1 MLLSLKTEKKRDTLL
16 MKIEMFYQAEYLIK
30 SLKNKTEFAENPLKS
45 KRTKSKTMVQNQPK
59 VITRNWLLLFLFAA
73 FLPTFSFGQ
82 SSVTIG
88 ATSGSSH
95 FVYGPYYRSSASSSF
110 NYSKF
115 AYLYTASEL
124 SIPAGSTITKV
135 EWLKASGT
143 VTGSNTFNVWMKNA
157 SSNSL
162 TNNSTWNS
170 LVASASQVYSSASQS
185 FAAAND
191 SWEEVNLSSSFTYNG
206 GSLQIMTDFAFSGT
220 ASAANNYYVNAATG
234 KALGWATTTPIA
246 GTMTL
251 TAASYGDNRPTIR
264 ITYSSGTA
272 CSGTPTAGA
281 ATSSASGAVCSGTS
295 VELNLSG
302 NSVGSGITYQWQES
316 TNNSTWSNMGSSSTV
331 SAVTINPTSSKY
343 YRAVVTC
350 SSNSSTS
357 SSVQVAVNAAF
368 AGGTYTINPG
378 AAASSTNFQTFTAFA
393 NALGCSISGP
403 VVVNVTAGTYNEQF
417 KLGAVGG
424 TSATNT
430 ITINGGGATISNVSI
445 SSNDRGVVTLDG
457 TDYVTINNL
466 KISSINSSSTNYGWG
481 VFVTN
486 NADHI
491 TISNCTVT
499 LDSSTASINYAG
511 IVVSGSS
518 LSATATGS
526 NCDYV
531 TISNN
536 TIVGGYYG
544 ITLIGNQ
551 TSQTTNS
558 QILDNTIRSFYS
570 YGIYTGGS
578 ESTTIRGND
587 ISRSTRSSN
596 INSFYGI
603 WVYNNQFG
611 TSTNNLIYKN
621 KIHDPATL
629 SPQSN
634 FTFYGIG
641 VNNASSF
648 EIYNNIIYNIQGNG
662 EQNSLYNYVSNGHW
676 YFNSVSSD
684 YAANLGGVTRGI
696 YIKNS
701 PVIIDPQFY
710 FNNISITRTGS
721 SGIRSCVE
729 TELYTQNDLYFMYN
743 NYFGSSGVYIGI
755 HNGTPFTSISGW
767 AASFSYQAET
777 GSISANPIFTS
788 SSTGNLKPT
797 SPSLNNVSSN
807 VTNPIVTTDYLG
819 NTRSITLVD
828 IGAYEFNVTACSGT
842 PSTPVFNPTS
852 TTACSGV
859 SFGMAL
865 ASYPSGSGITYQ
877 WQSSPNNSTWSNISG
892 ATTPTYTAS
901 QSSVTYYRVQAT
913 CANSSITVTSNVMT
927 VNMSANSLCYCAS
940 YAVGSNN
947 SEVTSVTFG
956 NLSNTSTCTTTGG
969 TGSMQSLYSNYTSSV
984 SPSFVTKGSNVPL
997 SIEVGTCDNAANG
1010 FAKAYI
1016 DFNID
1021 GDFDDAG
1028 EEVFVSDAFVS
1039 NNGTTV
1045 SGIVAIPL
1053 TATAGSTRM
1062 RVVMMETSN
1071 AADITPCGTYSFGE
1085 TEDYAVTI
1093 AGNTGTQPTVT
1104 LSTVASTSVKLSI
1117 LNGTGISGTFIVA
1130 STAPLTYDPVN
1141 FTSYACQNNSS
1152 TVSFDTLGT
1161 LMANGKAVVTSTGKN
1176 AKTVSVTIKGL
1187 RSGIRYYFSVYSY
1200 TTAVGGRV
1208 YNSAVS
1214 VDTLTTVVAP
1224 NVKAIVSDVLSNE
1237 KDANTAIL
1245 RWTNGNGAGRIV
1257 VIAKNSLA
1265 VATPTT
1271 DQPYSGNTSFGN
1283 GDAISSTN
1291 YIVRTISDYA
1301 PSQNDSVLVTNLEAG
1316 AKYTFTVY
1324 EFNGIQQIGEAIR
1337 YGGAASKKIFTTSV
1351 DYVSVAKNL
1360 IGVGYTQD
1368 FDGMNG
1374 TSQLPVGWHS
1384 TGTLTEDDGTSSASG
1399 NYNYGSTSS
1408 SNRSLGSLGASNF
1421 GIRIKNSTTGNG
1433 SITWTS
1439 LLVTY
1444 TGKQW
1449 RNGDGSND
1457 QLTVQ
1462 YSTDAYMFNDANQYR
1477 SNSYATWTN
1486 ASSNLTFTAPQS
1498 SPNNSSIDGDVN
1510 GNFTTKLASIVAS
1523 VPAQSYIWIRW
1534 LNSNGAVVSDGLAV
1548 DDVTIIPFS
1557 ETYNTND
1564 VVTAGTKV
1572 MGLNIVG
1579 NASVSGNVSVKHALN
1594 IETGATLDLTALP
1607 TKFTINETHY
1617 GTGKFSVDGDDDLI
1631 IGSLA
1636 SNPTIYCDATN
1647 NVFKSLL
1654 IKGSTTL
1661 GNATHVNSYVTVDG
1675 ATLTTGGN
1683 LTLDATVS
1691 SAAYIGKLLNGGS
1704 VSGDVTVKVVT
1715 SSYPN
1720 YRFISHPFSSAI
1732 PVSQLN
1738 DNMTLDLS
1746 GGSNQNLWYYDPST
1760 SGLGGGSLLALS
1772 SSSVWTGYTSL
1783 TDNWSSNTGIRVYT
1797 NADQTLDMT
1806 GPVNQNSVTVTKTA
1820 GLSGITSVGNPYPAP
1835 VKLLATNIPGGVSS
1849 IYYWNP
1855 NTNGGVG
1862 SWTTKTGTKIQN
1874 LIIPMCGSF
1883 IAVSAPSATT
1893 SWTFAETDKQ
1903 KSSVITNYFRP
1914 SDEND
1919 NSIGLTLNI
1928 NKGANFLD
1936 ELSVYFDDKSS
1947 SVNEF
1952 STDGIKMANP
1962 GLDFYTKSADNIELA
1977 VDSRKYINGSI
1988 IPVGINKA
1996 QVGKYS
2002 INVAEWTVPST
2013 TPVYLV
2019 DAYTNKTVSLSSNS
2033 IYSFNIDNNPN
2044 SQGNKRF
2051 YLQLGKQVNVEDLLS
2066 VNIAPNPATD
2076 FITLSV
2082 NGNLDGNAS
2091 VKVISMT
2098 GTVMI
2103 NTTMESIAHSQLSI
2117 PVNQLSAGVYIV
2129 DVTVNGNRMT
2139 KQFVKQ

>member
-1 MLLSLKTEKKRDTLL
+1 

-220 ASAANNYYVNAATG
+220 ASAANNFYVNAANG

-251 TAASYGDNRPTIR
+251 TASSYGDNRPTVR

-343 YRAVVTC
+343 YRTVVTC

-457 TDYVTINNL
+457 TDYVTISNL
-466 KISSINSSSTNYGWG
+466 NITSSSSSNTSYGWG
-481 VFVTN
+481 VFITN
-486 NADHI
+486 DADHN
-491 TISNCTVT
+491 TISGCTIT
-499 LDSSTASINYAG
+499 LNSSTASSNYAG

-518 LSATATGS
+518 QSATAPGS
-526 NCDYV
+526 NCDYT
-531 TISNN
+531 TINNN
-536 TIVGGYYG
+536 TIIGGYYG
-544 ITLIGNQ
+544 ISLVGNI
-551 TSQTTNS
+551 STTTDGQVISN
-558 QILDNTIRSFYS
+558 NTVKDFYL
-570 YGIYTGGS
+570 YGIYTGGINS
-578 ESTTIRGND
+578 SSIFSNNIHRL
-587 ISRSTRSSN
+587 TRSSN
-596 INSFYGI
+596 INDFYGI
-603 WVYNNQFG
+603 WVYNN
-611 TSTNNLIYKN
+611 STNVSIYKN
-621 KIHDPATL
+621 RIHDPATL
-629 SPQSN
+629 APQSS
-634 FTFYGIG
+634 FTFDGIG
-641 VNNASSF
+641 FNNAVSSGN
-648 EIYNNIIYNIQGNG
+648 IVYNNIFYNIQGNG
-662 EQNSLYNYVSNGHW
+662 EQNSLYNNASDVKW
-676 YFNSVSSD
+676 YYNSVASD
-684 YAANLGGVTRGI
+684 YPATTGGNTRGFYQLNASSTGSTI
-696 YIKNS
+696 TVKN
-701 PVIIDPQFY
+701 
-710 FNNISITRTGS
+710 NNFSITRGGN
-721 SGIRSCVE
+721 SGTRTCI
-729 TELYTQNDLYFMYN
+729 DLSNNSANIVKSNN
-743 NYFGSSGVYIGI
+743 NYFGSSNVNIGSI
-755 HNGTPFTSISGW
+755 DGTAYSSLSNWQSATTDNSSISSNPNFVS
-767 AASFSYQAET
+767 AT
-777 GSISANPIFTS
+777 G
-788 SSTGNLKPT
+788 GNLQPT
-797 SPSLNNVSSN
+797 APSLNGAAVVIAGITTDFNANTRN
-807 VTNPIVTTDYLG
+807 VTTP
-819 NTRSITLVD
+819 D
-828 IGAYEFNVTACSGT
+828 IGAYDFNVTTCSGT

-852 TTACSGV
+852 STACAGV

-865 ASYPSGSGITYQ
+865 ASFPTGNGITYQ

-913 CANSSITVTSNVMT
+913 CTNSSITVPSNVMT

-969 TGSMQSLYSNYTSSV
+969 TGSMQGLYSNYTSSV
-984 SPSFVTKGSNVPL
+984 SPSLVTKGSNVPL

-1141 FTSYACQNNSS
+1141 FTSYACQNNAS
-1152 TVSFDTLGT
+1152 TVSYDTLGT
-1161 LMANGKAVVTSTGKN
+1161 SMANGYAVVTSTGKN

-1283 GDAISSTN
+1283 GDAIASTN

-1301 PSQNDSVLVTNLEAG
+1301 PSQNDSVVVTNLEAG

-1324 EFNGIQQIGEAIR
+1324 EFNGIQQTGEAIR

-1351 DYVSVAKNL
+1351 DFVSVAKNL

-1439 LLVTY
+1439 LLVKY

-1457 QLTVQ
+1457 ALTVQ
-1462 YSTDAYMFNDANQYR
+1462 YSTDAYMFNDANVYS
-1477 SNSYATWTN
+1477 SNSSATWTN
-1486 ASSNLTFTAPQS
+1486 ASSNLTFTAPQTAPS
-1498 SPNNSSIDGDVN
+1498 NSSIDGDVN

-1534 LNSNGAVVSDGLAV
+1534 VNSNGAVVSDGLAV

-1579 NASVSGNVSVKHALN
+1579 NASVNGNVSVKHALN
-1594 IETGATLDLTALP
+1594 IEAGATLDLTALP

-1720 YRFISHPFSSAI
+1720 YRFIGHPFSSAI

-1893 SWTFAETDKQ
+1893 SWTFAESDKQ

-2051 YLQLGKQVNVEDLLS
+2051 YLQLGKQVNVENLLS